1 MNIFLEQLNLDLSCY
16 MKTSLGNKLGCLV
29 KSAPCIDYPSWLYSG
44 TKHRVHINIGR

>member
-29 KSAPCIDYPSWLYSG
+29 KSTTCIVYPRSALLGY
-44 TKHRVHINIGR
+44 KA

>member
-29 KSAPCIDYPSWLYSG
+29 KSATCID
-44 TKHRVHINIGR
+44 